1 MTAAE
6 IDEGAVEKAYRAY
19 MDFVTD
25 ATTNDRGW
33 TFRQAVRAML
43 LAALPAPASGG
54 ADPADVWFEA
64 IQAYRAETGR
74 NSIPIG
80 QWVVAWMMSRPSPAP
95 RQEITEVQRLRSL
108 LEYRDEFIVSQGLWQ
123 TFVDGLPRAALGV
136 AGQEPKGGR

>member
-43 LAALPAPASGG
+43 LSALPAPASG
-54 ADPADVWFEA
+54 AAEM
-64 IQAYRAETGR
+64 RAE
-74 NSIPIG
+74 
-80 QWVVAWMMSRPSPAP
+80 A
-95 RQEITEVQRLRSL
+95 ERLRSL

-123 TFVDGLPRAALGV
+123 TFVDGLPRT
-136 AGQEPKGGR
+136 QTKGEN